1 MYFCRVKTQINK
13 ALEVLKEG
21 GVILY
26 PTDTIWG
33 LGCDPKNESAIKKI
47 KAIKKRSEGK
57 NFIIL
62 VDSERLLNRYVKEIP
77 EVCYDLIDYANRPL
91 TIVYPQGQHVSKLVM
106 AEDNSIAI
114 RLTKDEFCKKLIQQF
129 KSGIVSTSANISGQD
144 SPKKFSDIP
153 EDILKQVDY
162 VVDLPLS
169 NPNTEPSQIIKIS
182 HKSEVTIIRK

>member
-1 MYFCRVKTQINK
+1 MKTQINK

-114 RLTKDEFCKKLIQQF
+114 RLTKNEFCKKLIQQF